1 VGTRANL
8 ANRRQDG
15 VALLGLMAVVVLVMA
30 YLVVSRF
37 NAASAFVG
45 IDREHNGKV
54 LNQAKQTLIGWVA
67 RQAATANENNPGR
80 LPCPEAGAFFGTA
93 NEGTAAGNCTL
104 PAIGR
109 LPWRTL
115 GMDKPIDAGGE
126 ALWYVVSPGW
136 ALSNSTTPPLTTYIN
151 SNSVGQLTVDGV
163 ANNAVALI
171 IAPGRS
177 FNGTTACS
185 AVAQV
190 RAVAG
195 APNRANYLECANAA
209 GATFQTTGSSDAFN
223 DQVIRV
229 TAAELMPEIEAAI
242 AERIA
247 REIVPLLQG
256 VYASNAWA
264 ANLSAANPAYPLPA
278 QFADPALAA
287 SYQGSAASCAGVT
300 CQGLLPVTFSTDA
313 ASGVPCTASAGSP
326 CDPLFVAWTGGAVTR
341 TGGLNLTANPTNCT
355 TSTVAVGTSQTS
367 QLQCVLHVWSLLG
380 LTSSI
385 NFQLSATASN
395 VGMAMRQFN
404 SAGVSANAANMTV
417 VGTPSVVL
425 NNDGSATL
433 TVNGSANV
441 GNAGL
446 GSVVGD
452 LLCGIVFPSTLIFEC
467 RSVTIQLPLATNAAS
482 VFPDHALLSTADP
495 ATGWFMRNEWYRV
508 LYYATAQGQTVASLP
523 GAPGCAGANC
533 LAITNLPVAN
543 TSALLLLAGRSRN
556 GTVGSTRTLADFLD
570 STENGNGDRTFEKLP
585 VGSLSNDRV
594 VVVDSN

>member
-1 VGTRANL
+1 VGSRPNL
-8 ANRRQDG
+8 ATREHG
-15 VALLGLMAVVVLVMA
+15 IALLGLMVVIVLMMA

-37 NAASAFVG
+37 NAASAFVAV
-45 IDREHNGKV
+45 DREYNGKV
-54 LNQAKQTLIGWVA
+54 MNQAKQALIGWVA
-67 RQAATANENNPGR
+67 RQAATANEDNPGR

-115 GMDKPIDAGGE
+115 GIDKPVDADGE

-151 SNSVGQLTVDGV
+151 SNSAGQLTVDGV

-177 FNGTTACS
+177 FNAATTCS
-185 AVAQV
+185 VVAQV

-209 GATFQTTGSSDAFN
+209 GATFQTTGSGDAFN

-229 TAAELMPEIEAAI
+229 TTADVLPEIEAAI
-242 AERIA
+242 AERIQ

-264 ANLSAANPAYPLPA
+264 ANLSAASPAFPFPA
-278 QFADPALAA
+278 QFADPALTA
-287 SYQGSAASCAGVT
+287 SYRGSAASCVGVA
-300 CQGLLPVTFSTDA
+300 CQGLLPVSFSTDA
-313 ASGVPCTASAGSP
+313 ATSAPCTASAGSP
-326 CDPLFVAWTGGAVTR
+326 CDPLFVAWSGGTVTQ
-341 TGGLNLTANPTNCT
+341 TGGLSLTANPTNCT
-355 TSTVAVGTSQTS
+355 TSTIAVGTSQTS

-380 LTSSI
+380 LTSTI
-385 NFQLSATASN
+385 DFQLSATASN

-404 SAGVSANAANMTV
+404 SAGVNANATNMTV
-417 VGTPSVVL
+417 VGTPTVVL
-425 NNDGSATL
+425 NNNGSATV
-433 TVNGSANV
+433 TVNGRANV
-441 GNAGL
+441 GSAGL
-446 GSVVGD
+446 GSLVGD
-452 LLCGIVFPSTLIFEC
+452 LLCGLLFPLTLVFEC
-467 RSVTIQLPLATNAAS
+467 RSVTVQLPLATNVAS
-482 VFPDHALLSTADP
+482 VFPDHALLNSTNP

-523 GAPGCAGANC
+523 AAPTCAGANC
-533 LAITNLPVAN
+533 LAVTNLPAAN

-556 GTVGSTRTLADFLD
+556 GTVGSSRTLADFLD
-570 STENGNGDRTFEKLP
+570 STENQNGDRTFEKLP

-594 VVVDSN
+594 VVVDTN